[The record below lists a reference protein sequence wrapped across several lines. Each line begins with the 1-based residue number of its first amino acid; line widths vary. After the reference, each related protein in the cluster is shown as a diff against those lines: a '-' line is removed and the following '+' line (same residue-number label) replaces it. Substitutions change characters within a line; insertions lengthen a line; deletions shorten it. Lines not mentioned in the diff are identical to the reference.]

1 MYNGL
6 RMQRMKRYTTSPF
19 ATHED
24 NIFTQIEG
32 MVEEVL
38 NWNNSLE
45 IPVIISFKNNA
56 IRKLIR
62 CFFCNQNKPVAL
74 GFAGETASG
83 KTTIANEIISELEN
97 FASEKNIENFITKI
111 NMDNY
116 YYDRS
121 QEVIKAG
128 SFDKFVENYD
138 LDSPSA
144 FELDLFAKHLDLLKQ
159 GNQVLL
165 PLYDMSG
172 TAKRWD
178 NRILATPSRI
188 IVTEGLY
195 TFTDVAQAGF
205 DIKFY
210 VDIDENVQK
219 ARWYRRAKDRDLG
232 ASADRVYNN
241 ALSKA
246 KIYIRPTKENADI
259 ILNGEASID
268 VYKLFI
274 QKVMDI
280 VRELTVAQAVK
291 KEEEL
296 ELVRS

>member
-6 RMQRMKRYTTSPF
+6 RMQRPIRYATSPF
-19 ATHED
+19 MSHDESM
-24 NIFTQIEG
+24 ISKIES
-32 MVEEVL
+32 MIDEIL
-38 NWNNSLE
+38 QWNNSLD
-45 IPVIISFKNNA
+45 IPIIISLKSNA
-56 IRKLIR
+56 IRKIIR
-62 CFFCNQNKPVAL
+62 CFFCASNRPVAL

-83 KTTIANEIISELEN
+83 KTTIAHEIISEIEN
-97 FASEKNIENFITKI
+97 YANEKNLEDFITKI

-121 QEVIKAG
+121 EEVIKAG

-144 FELDLFAKHLDLLKQ
+144 FELDLFAKHLAQLKS
-159 GNQVLL
+159 GEEVML

-178 NRILATPSRI
+178 NRIPATPSRI

-195 TFTDVAQAGF
+195 TFNDIAADGF

-210 VDIDENVQK
+210 VDIDEDVQK

-246 KIYIRPTKENADI
+246 KIYIRPTKNVADV

-268 VYKLFI
+268 AYKIFI
-274 QKVMDI
+274 KKVMDV
-280 VRELTVAQAVK
+280 VRRINTIQYLERET
-291 KEEEL
+291 EL
-296 ELVRS
+296 ELSRS